1 MAAAHDLTLWGLFL
15 QADLVVKTVMI
26 LLVVASL
33 VCWTII
39 GEKLWRFRQLN
50 AAVLRIERAAA
61 DPARA
66 FENIS
71 GPLSAAVLAAGQR
84 EVFDQDD
91 ERESRSETRE
101 RIERAM
107 RAEVGRELRKLEIGL
122 PFLATVGSTAPF
134 IGLFGTVWGIMNS
147 FTAIAAANNTSLTV
161 VAPGIAEALFATAI
175 GLFAAIPSVIGYNKL
190 VVDLGRAGQRMSAA
204 IGEIGGRMV
213 ARPRHRAPARVLAE
227 ATS

>member
-15 QADLVVKTVMI
+15 QADLVVKSVMV
-26 LLVVASL
+26 LLVMASL
-33 VCWTII
+33 ICWTII
-39 GEKLWRFRQLN
+39 GEKIWRFRELKR
-50 AAVLRIERAAA
+50 AVARLEHAAA

-66 FENIS
+66 FEDLTGPVS
-71 GPLSAAVLAAGQR
+71 GEVLAAGKR

-107 RAEVGRELRKLEIGL
+107 RAVMGRELRKLEIGL

-190 VVDLGRAGQRMSAA
+190 VVDLGRAAQRMSAA

-213 ARPRHRAPARVLAE
+213 ARPRHRGPRVLAE
-227 ATS
+227 AAN